1 MSKHIFLIFHFV
13 IGNFFLK
20 ERSRMKSEI
29 DDLRRRLHLAE
40 RDLVNSKEE
49 CILLTTNAQSLER
62 EVRHDIQAELSFF
75 HQQ

>member
-1 MSKHIFLIFHFV
+1 
-13 IGNFFLK
+13 
-20 ERSRMKSEI
+20 MKSEI

-62 EVRHDIQAELSFF
+62 EVSHDIQAELSFF